1 MANSA
6 SSIATSVLDGSNGVN
21 PFREG
26 PSRPTS
32 ATSQYQGSEPA
43 AFEGSSI
50 KPANQHYPFRHLP
63 SDQPPPGIPVP
74 KQSSMQ
80 PVTSNIRSAS
90 PQTITQTSVTSIP
103 SVSSGGGRPLFLPS
117 DFVPSTMS
125 GNLAPGSNFS
135 SMIAPSFTQNIVPSS
150 SANSTGANL
159 NGSASNLP
167 APAVNSTMPIR
178 RPAPYRPPGVYRP
191 PDLFARPAAPI
202 VAQSSNPSVNPDFTS
217 IVPPQWRTYQ

>member
-103 SVSSGGGRPLFLPS
+103 SVSSGGG
-117 DFVPSTMS
+117 
-125 GNLAPGSNFS
+125 SNFS